1 MDGIVIQNTGT
12 DPITYEMRGLDTAGD
27 GWEPYGATFHNGA
40 MMFYEAPIGT
50 WTPQTMS
57 GPSWTA
63 CRTPTLGSY
72 IGGINDGAFG
82 LPEFLS
88 PMASKVRQKW

>member
-1 MDGIVIQNTGT
+1 MDGTVMVNTGT

-27 GWEPYGATFHNGA
+27 AGSHNA
-40 MMFYEAPIGT
+40 FSTMVMMFYEAPIN
-50 WTPQTMS
+50 PDLQTMS
-57 GPSWTA
+57 CPSRTA

-82 LPEFLS
+82 LPGVLFTDGYES
-88 PMASKVRQKW
+88 PPKW

>member
-1 MDGIVIQNTGT
+1 
-12 DPITYEMRGLDTAGD
+12 MRGLDTAGD

-57 GPSWTA
+57 GPSYGA
-63 CRTPTLGSY
+63 CITPTLGSY

-82 LPEFLS
+82 LPGVPFTDGFES
-88 PMASKVRQKW
+88 PPEMVTLQPVTRCTSDSGV